1 MREEAST
8 CPCNLAASLQ
18 VHCCPH
24 FALPPRTRSAASSD
38 RPVLLPG
45 PRCAAGVMHGVPPT
59 TLGTPSSAGRVSL
72 GTRHS
77 WQRWVGAE
85 PLQHALHMC
94 HMWGQPA
101 GRSAGSVAINWAR
114 VHCSIVLPHFPQLLS
129 NTLIL
134 IHNGWF
140 NAAVFPSAGL
150 WLTRTS
156 KHCPAQ
162 HENTTF
168 CSAPAH
174 LCSLLTGWWLRW
186 RGMPRRD
193 SRWTSGASAAA
204 WHWTLLAAPPSGEP
218 HSCVAV
224 CWCVLGWGGVDWG
237 GEGHPWAGSL

>member
-1 MREEAST
+1 MACHPQRLE
-8 CPCNLAASLQ
+8 PLLQ
-18 VHCCPH
+18 QGEC
-24 FALPPRTRSAASSD
+24 
-38 RPVLLPG
+38 
-45 PRCAAGVMHGVPPT
+45 
-59 TLGTPSSAGRVSL
+59 
-72 GTRHS
+72 
-77 WQRWVGAE
+77 RWVRDIHGRGGSVQSRCSTPFTCAICGANQLGGGE
-85 PLQHALHMC
+85 
-94 HMWGQPA
+94 GF
-101 GRSAGSVAINWAR
+101 VAINWAR

-140 NAAVFPSAGL
+140 NAAVFPAAGL

-156 KHCPAQ
+156 QHCPAQ

-186 RGMPRRD
+186 RGMPSRD